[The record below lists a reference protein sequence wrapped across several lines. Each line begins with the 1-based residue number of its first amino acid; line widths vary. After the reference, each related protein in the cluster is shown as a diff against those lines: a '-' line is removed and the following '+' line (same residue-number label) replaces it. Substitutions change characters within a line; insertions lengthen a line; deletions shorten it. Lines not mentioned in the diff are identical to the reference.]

1 MVATVTPHPAVDWS
15 VSTHANGRMRVKVT
29 CPWCKTWRWDDA
41 ATVRHRVKAGTYTG
55 YCYADRLVQRPR
67 RDRLPRLPHP
77 CVDWDDVMTGRTNQ
91 GRRLTRVAVTCPTCE
106 EKRYTQP
113 GSTAA
118 KIRRGGFTGVCETC
132 LKRIRWTPL
141 SPGRYLDPTKGYI
154 RLYRQAVPESAMW
167 LFDAMRTNN
176 HMVFEH
182 RFIMAKVL
190 GRPLLTTELVDH
202 MDGVKT
208 NNDPS
213 NLRLYRR
220 GRNEPGETTG
230 YGTFYDEWQRAEA
243 RIRELDVSIARLRKL
258 RPKLTPPAQSRTG
271 RR

>member
-1 MVATVTPHPAVDWS
+1 
-15 VSTHANGRMRVKVT
+15 
-29 CPWCKTWRWDDA
+29 
-41 ATVRHRVKAGTYTG
+41 
-55 YCYADRLVQRPR
+55 
-67 RDRLPRLPHP
+67 
-77 CVDWDDVMTGRTNQ
+77 
-91 GRRLTRVAVTCPTCE
+91 
-106 EKRYTQP
+106 
-113 GSTAA
+113 
-118 KIRRGGFTGVCETC
+118 
-132 LKRIRWTPL
+132 
-141 SPGRYLDPTKGYI
+141 
-154 RLYRQAVPESAMW
+154 MW